1 MLFQKDIYD
10 GYIKKIDRKKKEVNE
25 NKKERKR
32 SLKKSVLQ
40 FPPIS
45 GDFLKP
51 SEKVSFCTFLRFC
64 RRASLAVETALVL
77 PLFFLGMVTMISF
90 MDIYQIQT
98 LHLQKLCENTKDAG
112 MYAYVLDGKGPD
124 KVTLP
129 DVYSY
134 TPVGGLIPLSNVW
147 KYHNCPCMDG
157 SRGTG
162 KFRKNREA
170 GRNGVCNRIR
180 FCISQKTG
188 MPVFESVDPAG
199 CRFRNLLDA
208 EQLWREVC
216 SV

>member
-51 SEKVSFCTFLRFC
+51 SEKVSFCTFLGFC

-90 MDIYQIQT
+90 MDIYQIQ
-98 LHLQKLCENTKDAG
+98 HCISRNCVKRRKMRECMR
-112 MYAYVLDGKGPD
+112 MY
-124 KVTLP
+124 
-129 DVYSY
+129 
-134 TPVGGLIPLSNVW
+134 W
-147 KYHNCPCMDG
+147 
-157 SRGTG
+157 TG
-162 KFRKNREA
+162 KVRTKLL
-170 GRNGVCNRIR
+170 
-180 FCISQKTG
+180 
-188 MPVFESVDPAG
+188 
-199 CRFRNLLDA
+199 CRMYIPRRRLAD
-208 EQLWREVC
+208 
-216 SV
+216 

>member
-98 LHLQKLCENTKDAG
+98 LHLQKLCEKTKDAG
-112 MYAYVLDGKGPD
+112 MYAYVLDGKLSGQS
-124 KVTLP
+124 
-129 DVYSY
+129 YS
-134 TPVGGLIPLSNVW
+134 
-147 KYHNCPCMDG
+147 
-157 SRGTG
+157 
-162 KFRKNREA
+162 
-170 GRNGVCNRIR
+170 
-180 FCISQKTG
+180 
-188 MPVFESVDPAG
+188 AG
-199 CRFRNLLDA
+199 CIFLYAGWRTDSALKCVDA
-208 EQLWREVC
+208 
-216 SV
+216 